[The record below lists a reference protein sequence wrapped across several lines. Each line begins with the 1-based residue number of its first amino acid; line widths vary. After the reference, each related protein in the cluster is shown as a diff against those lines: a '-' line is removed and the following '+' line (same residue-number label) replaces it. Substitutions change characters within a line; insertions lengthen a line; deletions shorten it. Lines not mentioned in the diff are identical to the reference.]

1 MTVSQVISL
10 LGGVALFL
18 FGMTTM
24 GDGLKRV
31 AGNRLELILYRL
43 SGTPLRGLLLGTGVT
58 AVIQSSC
65 ATSVMVVGFVNSGMM
80 KVRQSVSVILGAI
93 LGTSVTGWV
102 ICLGYIEGA
111 GGLKSL
117 LSTATLTG
125 AVAVVGIVL
134 RMFSKSTTRRHIG
147 DILMGFAVLM
157 FGMSAMSAAV
167 SPLGSAPWFISTLS
181 SLSNPLLGI
190 LVGTLF
196 TAVLQ
201 SASAAVGI
209 VQALAV
215 TGAMGVAEA
224 LPLLMGIAI
233 GASAP
238 VLLSAIGAGADGKRA
253 ALVYP
258 VASMLG
264 VGVLAAVFYPLHAAF
279 MFSFMEKT
287 VSPFSVAAVNSV
299 LRVAMTAL
307 LMPFGGALGSLV
319 TKLVKEKP
327 QPSQEGPTLRLEERF
342 LSHPAL
348 AVEQVRMAMRD
359 MAVLSRK
366 AVSKAIKLLHA
377 YSEEGF
383 SAVASMENAADVYED
398 KLGAYLMKL
407 TRVELTK
414 RQNAAVAKDLRTLTD
429 LERIS
434 DHALNLAENAK
445 ELHEK
450 ALAFS
455 PRAAADLDV
464 ITAALNEILHIT
476 VRAFE
481 TEALETTM
489 LVEPLEQRIDDLIS
503 EMKRRHVERLQ
514 CGECTVEQGFVFNDL
529 LTNFERVSDHCSNIA
544 LAIIELH
551 DSTVEA
557 HGYLHAL
564 REGDDAAFRAAYA
577 DYAARYALK
586 AGDDSHV

>member
-1 MTVSQVISL
+1 MTISQVISL

-102 ICLGYIEGA
+102 ICLGYLEGA
-111 GGLKSL
+111 GGWKSL

-125 AVAVVGIVL
+125 VVAVVGIVL
-134 RMFSKSTTRRHIG
+134 RVFTKSAFKHHLG
-147 DILMGFAVLM
+147 DILMGFSVLM

-167 SPLGSAPWFISTLS
+167 SPLSSAPWFTTMLST
-181 SLSNPLLGI
+181 LSNPLLGI
-190 LVGTLF
+190 LAGTLF

-238 VLLSAIGAGADGKRA
+238 VLLSAIGADADGKRT

-258 VASMLG
+258 VASVLG
-264 VGVLAAVFYPLHAAF
+264 VGAVAAVFYALHAACS
-279 MFSFMEKT
+279 FSFLGLT

-299 LRVAMTAL
+299 LRIAMTLL
-307 LMPFGGALGSLV
+307 LMPCCRVLEIIV
-319 TKLVKEKP
+319 TRLVKEKP
-327 QPSQEGPTLRLEERF
+327 LPREEGPELRLETRF

-348 AVEQVRMAMRD
+348 AVEQVRMAITD
-359 MAVLSRK
+359 MAKLARK
-366 AVSKAIKLLHA
+366 SVGKAIRLLSD
-377 YSEEGF
+377 YSEPCF
-383 SAVASMENAADVYED
+383 SDVDSMEKAADIYED
-398 KLGAYLMKL
+398 KLGSYLMQL

-414 RQNAAVAKDLRTLTD
+414 QQNAAVAKDLRALTD

-434 DHALNLAENAK
+434 DHAMNLAQSAK

-450 ALAFS
+450 GLGFS
-455 PRAAADLDV
+455 AQASADLSV
-464 ITAALNEILHIT
+464 ITAAVNEILHIT

-481 TEALETTM
+481 TDDPADAKH
-489 LVEPLEQRIDDLIS
+489 VEPLEERIDDLCS

-514 CGECTVEQGFVFNDL
+514 SGDCTVTQGFVFNDL
-529 LTNFERVSDHCSNIA
+529 LTNFERISDHCSNVA
-544 LAIIELH
+544 LAVLELR

-564 REGDDAAFRAAYA
+564 REGDDAGFRASYEEYA
-577 DYAARYALK
+577 RRYQL
-586 AGDDSHV
+586 GNE

>member
-1 MTVSQVISL
+1 MTIAQVVSL

-125 AVAVVGIVL
+125 VVAVVGIIL
-134 RMFSKSTTRRHIG
+134 RMFSKSMFKRHLG
-147 DILMGFAVLM
+147 DILMGFSVLM

-167 SPLGSAPWFISTLS
+167 SPLGSASWFTAILST
-181 SLSNPLLGI
+181 LSNPLLGI

-215 TGAMGVAEA
+215 TGVMGVAEA
-224 LPLLMGIAI
+224 LPLLMGVAI

-238 VLLSAIGAGADGKRA
+238 VLLSAIGAGADGKRT

-258 VASMLG
+258 VASVLG

-279 MFSFMEKT
+279 SFQFMRLT

-299 LRVAMTAL
+299 LRIAMTAL
-307 LMPFGGALGSLV
+307 LMPFHGGLAAFVS
-319 TKLVKEKP
+319 KLVKETE
-327 QPSQEGPTLRLEERF
+327 QPLQEGPALRLEERF

-348 AVEQVRMAMRD
+348 AVEQVRMAISE
-359 MAVLSRK
+359 MAKLARK
-366 AVSKAIKLLHA
+366 SVGKALKLINDYSDEGCAAV
-377 YSEEGF
+377 
-383 SAVASMENAADVYED
+383 VSMENAADVYED
-398 KLGAYLMKL
+398 KLSAYLMKL
-407 TRVELTK
+407 TQTELTK

-434 DHALNLAENAK
+434 DHALNISSSAA

-450 ALAFS
+450 QLRFS
-455 PRAAADLDV
+455 PQAAADLDV
-464 ITAALNEILHIT
+464 ICAALNEILHIA

-481 TEALETTM
+481 TDDLAM
-489 LVEPLEQRIDDLIS
+489 AQNVEPLEQRIDELID

-514 CGECTVEQGFVFNDL
+514 NGECTIAQGFVFNDL
-529 LTNFERVSDHCSNIA
+529 LTNFERVSDHCSNVA
-544 LAIIELH
+544 LAVIELH

-557 HGYLHAL
+557 HGYLQAL
-564 REGDDAAFRAAYA
+564 RAGDDADFRTAYGE
-577 DYAARYALK
+577 YAERYALK
-586 AGDDSHV
+586 D

>member
-1 MTVSQVISL
+1 MTISQVISL
-10 LGGVALFL
+10 IGGVALFL

-80 KVRQSVSVILGAI
+80 KVRQSISVILGAI

-102 ICLGYIEGA
+102 ICLGYIDGA
-111 GGLKSL
+111 SGLKSL

-125 AVAVVGIVL
+125 TVAAVGIVL
-134 RMFSKSTTRRHIG
+134 RMFTRSMFKRHVG
-147 DILMGFAVLM
+147 DILMGFSVLM

-167 SPLGSAPWFISTLS
+167 SPLGSAPWFTAMLS
-181 SLSNPLLGI
+181 KLSDPLLGI
-190 LVGTLF
+190 LAGTLF

-215 TGAMGVAEA
+215 TGAMRVEEA
-224 LPLLMGIAI
+224 LPLLMGVAI

-238 VLLSAIGAGADGKRA
+238 VLLSAIGAGTDGKRA

-258 VASMLG
+258 TASVLG
-264 VGVLAAVFYPLHAAF
+264 VGVLSVIFYALNAAF
-279 MFSFMEKT
+279 SFSFLSVT

-299 LRVAMTAL
+299 LRVAMTLL
-307 LMPFGGALGSLV
+307 LMPFYRVLESIV
-319 TKLVKEKP
+319 THLVKEKVQP
-327 QPSQEGPTLRLEERF
+327 QQEGPVLRLETRF

-348 AVEQVRMAMRD
+348 AVEQVRMAISE
-359 MAVLSRK
+359 MAKLSRK
-366 AVSKAIKLLHA
+366 SVAKAIKLMSE
-377 YSEEGF
+377 YSDEGF
-383 SAVASMENAADVYED
+383 EAVSSMEEEADYYED
-398 KLGAYLMKL
+398 KLGSYLMKL
-407 TRVELTK
+407 TREELTK
-414 RQNAAVAKDLRTLTD
+414 GQNAAVAKDLRALTD

-434 DHALNLAENAK
+434 DHAMNLAQSAK
-445 ELHEK
+445 ECHEK
-450 ALAFS
+450 GLRFS
-455 PRAAADLDV
+455 LQATEDLSV
-464 ITAALNEILHIT
+464 ITAAVNEILHTT

-481 TEALETTM
+481 TDMPATAKN
-489 LVEPLEQRIDDLIS
+489 VEPLEERIDDLCS
-503 EMKRRHVERLQ
+503 EMKRRHVDRLQ
-514 CGECTVEQGFVFNDL
+514 SGVCTVEQGFVFNDL
-529 LTNFERVSDHCSNIA
+529 LTNFERISDHCSNVA
-544 LAIIELH
+544 LAVIEQH
-551 DSTVEA
+551 DNTVEA

-564 REGDDAAFRAAYA
+564 RENEDADFRAAYA
-577 DYAARYALK
+577 QYAERYTLE
-586 AGDDSHV
+586 D

>member
-1 MTVSQVISL
+1 MSIPQVFSL

-43 SGTPLRGLLLGTGVT
+43 SGTPFRGLLLGTGVT
-58 AVIQSSC
+58 GVIQSSC

-102 ICLGYIEGA
+102 ICLGYIDGA

-125 AVAVVGIVL
+125 VVAVIGIIL
-134 RMFSKSTTRRHIG
+134 RIFSKSVFKQHVG
-147 DILMGFAVLM
+147 DILMGFSVLM

-167 SPLGSAPWFISTLS
+167 SPLGSAPQFTSFLS

-215 TGAMGVAEA
+215 TGAMSVAEA

-258 VASMLG
+258 TASILG
-264 VGVLAAVFYPLHAAF
+264 VGILAIVFYPLNAAF
-279 MFSFMEKT
+279 SFPFMGLT

-299 LRVAMTAL
+299 LRIAMTML
-307 LMPFGGALGSLV
+307 LMPFYRVLESLV
-319 TKLVKEKP
+319 THLVKEKA
-327 QPSQEGPTLRLEERF
+327 QPETEGPELRLEERF

-348 AVEQVRMAMRD
+348 AVEQVRMAISE
-359 MAVLSRK
+359 MAKLARNSVSR
-366 AVSKAIKLLHA
+366 AIKLLNEF
-377 YSEEGF
+377 SEEGCA
-383 SAVASMENAADVYED
+383 AVDAMENAADIYED
-398 KLGAYLMKL
+398 KLGSYLMKL
-407 TRVELTK
+407 TQVELTK
-414 RQNAAVAKDLRTLTD
+414 QQNAAVAKDLRTLTD

-434 DHALNLAENAK
+434 DHALNISESAA

-450 ALAFS
+450 ALQFS
-455 PRAAADLDV
+455 PQAAADLDV
-464 ITAALNEILHIT
+464 ITSALNEILHIT

-481 TEALETTM
+481 TEDPAAAKD
-489 LVEPLEQRIDDLIS
+489 VEPLEQRIDELID
-503 EMKRRHVERLQ
+503 EMKHRHVERLQ
-514 CGECTVEQGFVFNDL
+514 NGECTILQGFVFNDL
-529 LTNFERVSDHCSNIA
+529 LTNFERISDHCSNVA
-544 LAIIELH
+544 LAILELH
-551 DSTVEA
+551 DSEVEA
-557 HGYLHAL
+557 HGYLQAL
-564 REGDDAAFRAAYA
+564 REGEDAAFSAAYEDFA
-577 DYAARYALK
+577 QRYTLTN
-586 AGDDSHV
+586 

>member
-1 MTVSQVISL
+1 MSIPQVFSL

-43 SGTPLRGLLLGTGVT
+43 SGTPFRGLLLGTGVT
-58 AVIQSSC
+58 GVIQSSC

-102 ICLGYIEGA
+102 ICLGYIDGA

-125 AVAVVGIVL
+125 VVAVIGIIL
-134 RMFSKSTTRRHIG
+134 RIFSKSVFKQHVG
-147 DILMGFAVLM
+147 DILMGFSVLM

-167 SPLGSAPWFISTLS
+167 SPLGSAPQFTSFLS

-215 TGAMGVAEA
+215 TGAMSVAEA

-258 VASMLG
+258 TASILG
-264 VGVLAAVFYPLHAAF
+264 VGILAIVFYPLNAAF
-279 MFSFMEKT
+279 SFPFMGLT

-299 LRVAMTAL
+299 LRIAMTAL
-307 LMPFGGALGSLV
+307 LMPFYRVLESLV
-319 TKLVKEKP
+319 THLVKEKA
-327 QPSQEGPTLRLEERF
+327 QPETEGPELRLEERF

-348 AVEQVRMAMRD
+348 AVEQVRMAISE
-359 MAVLSRK
+359 MAKLARNSVRR
-366 AVSKAIKLLHA
+366 AIKLLNEF
-377 YSEEGF
+377 SEEGCA
-383 SAVASMENAADVYED
+383 AVDAMENAADIYED
-398 KLGAYLMKL
+398 KLGSYLMKL
-407 TRVELTK
+407 TQVELTK
-414 RQNAAVAKDLRTLTD
+414 QQNAAVAKDLRTLTD

-434 DHALNLAENAK
+434 DHALNISESAA

-450 ALAFS
+450 ALQFS
-455 PRAAADLDV
+455 PQAAADLDV
-464 ITAALNEILHIT
+464 ITSALNEILHIT

-481 TEALETTM
+481 TEDPGAAKD
-489 LVEPLEQRIDDLIS
+489 VEPLEQRIDELID
-503 EMKRRHVERLQ
+503 EMKHRHVERLQ
-514 CGECTVEQGFVFNDL
+514 NGECTILQGFVFNDL
-529 LTNFERVSDHCSNIA
+529 LTNFERISDHCSNVA
-544 LAIIELH
+544 LAILELH
-551 DSTVEA
+551 DSEVEA
-557 HGYLHAL
+557 HSYLQAL
-564 REGDDAAFRAAYA
+564 REGEDASFSAAYEDFA
-577 DYAARYALK
+577 QRYTLTN
-586 AGDDSHV
+586 

>member
-1 MTVSQVISL
+1 MSIPQVFSL

-43 SGTPLRGLLLGTGVT
+43 SGTPFRGLLLGTGVT
-58 AVIQSSC
+58 GVIQSSC

-102 ICLGYIEGA
+102 ICLGYIDGA

-125 AVAVVGIVL
+125 VVAVIGIIL
-134 RMFSKSTTRRHIG
+134 RIFSKSVFKQHVG
-147 DILMGFAVLM
+147 DILMGFSVLM

-167 SPLGSAPWFISTLS
+167 SPLGSAPQFTSFLS

-215 TGAMGVAEA
+215 TGAMSVAEA

-258 VASMLG
+258 TASILG
-264 VGVLAAVFYPLHAAF
+264 VGILAIVFYPLNAAF
-279 MFSFMEKT
+279 SF
-287 VSPFSVAAVNSV
+287 PFMG
-299 LRVAMTAL
+299 LT
-307 LMPFGGALGSLV
+307 
-319 TKLVKEKP
+319 
-327 QPSQEGPTLRLEERF
+327 
-342 LSHPAL
+342 
-348 AVEQVRMAMRD
+348 
-359 MAVLSRK
+359 SR
-366 AVSKAIKLLHA
+366 
-377 YSEEGF
+377 
-383 SAVASMENAADVYED
+383 
-398 KLGAYLMKL
+398 
-407 TRVELTK
+407 
-414 RQNAAVAKDLRTLTD
+414 
-429 LERIS
+429 
-434 DHALNLAENAK
+434 
-445 ELHEK
+445 
-450 ALAFS
+450 
-455 PRAAADLDV
+455 
-464 ITAALNEILHIT
+464 
-476 VRAFE
+476 
-481 TEALETTM
+481 
-489 LVEPLEQRIDDLIS
+489 
-503 EMKRRHVERLQ
+503 
-514 CGECTVEQGFVFNDL
+514 
-529 LTNFERVSDHCSNIA
+529 
-544 LAIIELH
+544 
-551 DSTVEA
+551 
-557 HGYLHAL
+557 
-564 REGDDAAFRAAYA
+564 
-577 DYAARYALK
+577 
-586 AGDDSHV
+586 

>member
-1 MTVSQVISL
+1 MSIPQVFSL

-43 SGTPLRGLLLGTGVT
+43 SGTPFRGLLLGTGVT
-58 AVIQSSC
+58 GVIQSSC

-102 ICLGYIEGA
+102 ICLGYIDGA

-125 AVAVVGIVL
+125 VVAVIGIIL
-134 RMFSKSTTRRHIG
+134 RIFSKSVFKQHVG
-147 DILMGFAVLM
+147 DILMGFSVLM
-157 FGMSAMSAAV
+157 FGMSAMSTAV
-167 SPLGSAPWFISTLS
+167 SPLGSAPQFTSFLS

-215 TGAMGVAEA
+215 TGAMSVAEA

-258 VASMLG
+258 TASILG
-264 VGVLAAVFYPLHAAF
+264 VGILAIVFYPLNAAF
-279 MFSFMEKT
+279 SFPFMGLT

-299 LRVAMTAL
+299 LRIAMTAL
-307 LMPFGGALGSLV
+307 LMPFYRVLESLV
-319 TKLVKEKP
+319 THLVKEKA
-327 QPSQEGPTLRLEERF
+327 QPETEGPELRLEERF

-348 AVEQVRMAMRD
+348 AVEQVRMAISE
-359 MAVLSRK
+359 MAKLARNSVSR
-366 AVSKAIKLLHA
+366 AIKLLNEF
-377 YSEEGF
+377 SEEGCA
-383 SAVASMENAADVYED
+383 AVDAMENAADIYED
-398 KLGAYLMKL
+398 KLGSYLMKL
-407 TRVELTK
+407 TQVELTK
-414 RQNAAVAKDLRTLTD
+414 QQNAAVAKDLRTLTD

-434 DHALNLAENAK
+434 DHALNISESAA

-450 ALAFS
+450 ALQFS
-455 PRAAADLDV
+455 PQAAADLDV
-464 ITAALNEILHIT
+464 ITSALNEILHIT

-481 TEALETTM
+481 TEDPAAAKD
-489 LVEPLEQRIDDLIS
+489 VEPLEQRIDELID
-503 EMKRRHVERLQ
+503 EMKHRHVERLQ
-514 CGECTVEQGFVFNDL
+514 NGECTILQGFVFNDL
-529 LTNFERVSDHCSNIA
+529 LTNFERISDHCSNVA
-544 LAIIELH
+544 LAILELH
-551 DSTVEA
+551 DSEVEA
-557 HGYLHAL
+557 HGYLQAL
-564 REGDDAAFRAAYA
+564 REGEDASFSAAYEDFA
-577 DYAARYALK
+577 QRYTLTN
-586 AGDDSHV
+586 

>member
-1 MTVSQVISL
+1 MSIPQVFSL

-43 SGTPLRGLLLGTGVT
+43 SGTPFRGLLLGTGVT
-58 AVIQSSC
+58 GVIQSSC

-102 ICLGYIEGA
+102 ICLGYIDGA

-125 AVAVVGIVL
+125 VVAVIGIIL
-134 RMFSKSTTRRHIG
+134 RIFSKSVFKQHVG
-147 DILMGFAVLM
+147 DILMGFSVLM

-167 SPLGSAPWFISTLS
+167 SPLGSAPQFTSFLS

-215 TGAMGVAEA
+215 TGAMSVAEA

-258 VASMLG
+258 TASILG
-264 VGVLAAVFYPLHAAF
+264 VGILAIVFYPLNAAF
-279 MFSFMEKT
+279 SFPFMGLT

-299 LRVAMTAL
+299 LRIAMTAL
-307 LMPFGGALGSLV
+307 LMPFYRVLESLV
-319 TKLVKEKP
+319 THLVKEKA
-327 QPSQEGPTLRLEERF
+327 QPETEGPELRLEERF

-348 AVEQVRMAMRD
+348 AVEQVRMAISEMAKLARD
-359 MAVLSRK
+359 SVRR
-366 AVSKAIKLLHA
+366 AIKLLNEF
-377 YSEEGF
+377 SEEGCA
-383 SAVASMENAADVYED
+383 AVDAMENAADIYED
-398 KLGAYLMKL
+398 KLGSYLMKL
-407 TRVELTK
+407 TQVELTK
-414 RQNAAVAKDLRTLTD
+414 QQNAAVAKDLRTLTD

-434 DHALNLAENAK
+434 DHALNISESAA

-450 ALAFS
+450 ALQFS
-455 PRAAADLDV
+455 PQAAADLDV
-464 ITAALNEILHIT
+464 ITSALNEILHIT

-481 TEALETTM
+481 TEDPAAAKD
-489 LVEPLEQRIDDLIS
+489 VEPLEQRIDELID
-503 EMKRRHVERLQ
+503 EMKHRHVERLQ
-514 CGECTVEQGFVFNDL
+514 NGECTILQGFVFNDL
-529 LTNFERVSDHCSNIA
+529 LTNFERISDHCSNVA
-544 LAIIELH
+544 LAILELH
-551 DSTVEA
+551 DSEVEA
-557 HGYLHAL
+557 HSYLQAL
-564 REGDDAAFRAAYA
+564 REGEDASFSAAYEDFA
-577 DYAARYALK
+577 QRYTLTN
-586 AGDDSHV
+586 